1 MVRAQISVMMTQAS
15 QPPFNRDP
23 SSNEIEEMAK
33 TMCLKYPIIKSTCDD
48 VSLIIVLLLK
58 VFFPQPV

>member
-1 MVRAQISVMMTQAS
+1 MYKKKKKKKFLKV
-15 QPPFNRDP
+15 PEKKKKKFNRDP

-48 VSLIIVLLLK
+48 VS
-58 VFFPQPV
+58 